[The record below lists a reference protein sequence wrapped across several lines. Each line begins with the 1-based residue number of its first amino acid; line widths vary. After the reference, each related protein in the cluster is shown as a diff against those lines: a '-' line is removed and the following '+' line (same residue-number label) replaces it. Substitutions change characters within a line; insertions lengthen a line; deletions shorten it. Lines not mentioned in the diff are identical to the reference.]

1 MHVLV
6 QIGLALALAAVCAL
20 IHAVGLTGISLLFNL
35 EDDALERKKFSLETA
50 WLVPVIAL
58 SLFFIHLAEIGL
70 FAAVYAAVGATGTAE
85 DALYFSISS
94 YTTAGSANRWMG
106 ESWRLLGGAEALAGF
121 LLIGWSTAYLVQK
134 LNKLRE

>member
-1 MHVLV
+1 MAALCSLV
-6 QIGLALALAAVCAL
+6 
-20 IHAVGLTGISLLFNL
+20 HAGGLTGTSRLFNL
-35 EDDALERKKFSLETA
+35 EDDELERKSLSLKTA

-58 SLFFIHLAEIGL
+58 SLFLIHLVEIAL
-70 FAAVYAAVGATGTAE
+70 FAALYRALGAAGGSE

-94 YTTAGSANRWMG
+94 YTTAGNGVEWIGRP
-106 ESWRLLGGAEALAGF
+106 WRLLAGAEALAGF

>member
-1 MHVLV
+1 LHVLV
-6 QIGLALALAAVCAL
+6 QVGLALALAAVCAL
-20 IHAVGLTGISLLFNL
+20 VHAGGLTGISWLFNL
-35 EDDALERKKFSLETA
+35 EDDELERKSFSFKTA

-58 SLFFIHLAEIGL
+58 SLFLIHLAEIGL
-70 FAAVYAAVGATGTAE
+70 FAAVYAAVGATGTVE

-94 YTTAGSANRWMG
+94 YTTAGSANRWMA